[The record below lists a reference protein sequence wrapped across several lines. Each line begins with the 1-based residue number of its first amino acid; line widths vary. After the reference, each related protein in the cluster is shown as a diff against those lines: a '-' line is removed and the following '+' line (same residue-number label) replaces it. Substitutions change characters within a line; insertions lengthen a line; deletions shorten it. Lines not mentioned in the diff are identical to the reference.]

1 MTRIARNAVRQAI
14 ATALKVGAPALGLLS
29 AGTVLAT
36 DTANVGGLEEV
47 VVTAQKRSESL
58 QTVPL
63 SLVAIGTA
71 KLEELKVQSFDDYVK
86 YMPSVSYESTSPGFA
101 RVFMRGVASGEN
113 GNHSGPQPSVG
124 TYLDEQPITTIQGAV
139 DVHIYDIE
147 RVEALSGPQ
156 GTLYG
161 ASSQAGTIRIITN
174 KPDPTAFKAGYNLE
188 VNTVAHGA
196 QGYLAEGFV
205 NLPLSPTAAVRLVG
219 WTEHDSG
226 FIDNLPG
233 TRTYPTSGITISN
246 TAVAKK
252 HYNDVTKTGAR
263 ASLKLQLGDQWT
275 VTPTLMAQREDANGV
290 FAYDPNVGSLAVT
303 HFEPEYAK
311 DNWVD
316 AALTVQG
323 KIADVDVTYAGAFL
337 KRNDHTSSDY
347 TDYSFFYDQHYG
359 SGNYYRDNADNLIDP
374 SQRTLGD
381 DRYKKSSHEL
391 RFSTPKD
398 RSVRFV
404 GGIFLQRQEHG
415 IEQRYVIDN
424 LAQSSWV
431 TGWDHTWWLT
441 EQLRTDRDS
450 AVFGELT
457 WDVNQK
463 LNLTVGLRE
472 FHYKNTLAGFFGY
485 GLTSPF
491 ASYWGEATCFSTVSI
506 NGAPCTNLD
515 KTVSGSGS
523 TPKVNATYKFDDR
536 HMVYATFSKGF
547 RPGGVNRNG
556 SFGPYKSDFLTNYEI
571 GWKTSSADNRVR
583 FNGALF
589 IEDWKD
595 FQFAFLGTQSLTV
608 IRNAGQA
615 QIKGV
620 ESQLEWMPTPGLTI
634 SAAMTLVDAKLTQN
648 YCAHPDANG
657 NLVTDCP
664 NPEAPSGTQLPVT
677 PKFKADGIARYEW
690 SLGNYDAHV
699 QGALV
704 YQTASRS
711 ALRLVDQAILGDQE
725 AYATLDLLAGV
736 KKDATS
742 VEVFITN
749 ATDKQADLYRYSE
762 CKPTTCGA
770 TTYIGVNRPRTIGVR
785 FGQKF

>member
-1 MTRIARNAVRQAI
+1 MA
-14 ATALKVGAPALGLLS
+14 APTVGLLAA
-29 AGTVLAT
+29 AGAYAA
-36 DTANVGGLEEV
+36 DTAAVGGLEEV

-58 QTVPL
+58 QSVPL
-63 SLVAIGTA
+63 SLIAMGTA

-124 TYLDEQPITTIQGAV
+124 TYLDEQPITTIQGAI

-161 ASSQAGTIRIITN
+161 ASSQAGTLRIITN
-174 KPDPTAFKAGYNLE
+174 KPDPTAFKAGYDLE
-188 VNTVAHGA
+188 VNTVSHGA
-196 QGYLAEGFV
+196 EGYLAQGFV

-219 WTEHDSG
+219 WSEHDSG
-226 FIDNLPG
+226 FIDNVAG

-246 TAVAKK
+246 AALAQR
-252 HYNDVTKTGAR
+252 HYNDIEKTGGR
-263 ASLKLQLGDQWT
+263 ASLRLQLNDNWT
-275 VTPTLMAQREDANGV
+275 ITPTLMAQREDSYGV
-290 FAYDPNVGSLAVT
+290 FAYDPNVGTLAVT
-303 HFEPEYAK
+303 HFEPEYTH

-316 AALTVQG
+316 AALSVQG
-323 KIADVDVTYAGAFL
+323 KIANVDVTYSGAYL

-347 TDYSFFYDQHYG
+347 TDYSFFYDKLYG
-359 SGNYYRDNADNLIDP
+359 SGNYYRDNAGQLINP
-374 SQRTLGD
+374 SQTTLGD
-381 DRYKKSSHEL
+381 DRYTKSSHEL
-391 RFSTPKD
+391 RVSTPKD
-398 RSVRFV
+398 RPVRFV
-404 GGIFLQRQEHG
+404 GGVFLQRQEHG

-424 LAQSSWV
+424 LAQSSSV
-431 TGWDHTWWLT
+431 TGWPDTWWLT

-450 AVFGELT
+450 AVFGEVSWDASARLT
-457 WDVNQK
+457 
-463 LNLTVGLRE
+463 LTAGLRE
-472 FHYKNTLAGFFGY
+472 FKYDNTLAGFFGY
-485 GLTSPF
+485 GLNSPF
-491 ASYWGEATCFSTVSI
+491 ASYWGESTCFSTVSI
-506 NGAPCTNLD
+506 NGAPCENLN

-556 SFGPYKSDFLTNYEI
+556 SFGPYKPDFLTNYEV
-571 GWKTSSADNRVR
+571 GWKTSTADNRIR

-620 ESQLEWMPTPGLTI
+620 ESQIDWIPLPGLTL
-634 SAAMTLVDAKLTQN
+634 SGAATFVDAKLTQN

-657 NLVTDCP
+657 NLVTDCA
-664 NPEAPSGTQLPVT
+664 NPDAPAGTQLPVT
-677 PKFKADGIARYEW
+677 PKFKGDGIARYEW
-690 SLGNYDAHV
+690 SLGAYDAHV

-704 YQTASRS
+704 YQSSSPS
-711 ALRLVDQAILGDQE
+711 ALRTVDRQILGDQA
-725 AYATLDLLAGV
+725 AYATLDLLAGLQ
-736 KKDATS
+736 KDHTS
-742 VEVFITN
+742 YELFVTN
-749 ATDKQADLYRYSE
+749 ATDKHAELYRYSE
-762 CKPTTCGA
+762 CKPTTCGQ
-770 TTYIGVNRPRTIGVR
+770 TTYIGVNRPRTIGIR